1 MILTGAA
8 EPRLGNKIAT
18 FIANRIWL
26 ILIASALGH
35 LGAWHWFLDLF
46 AHFRWQYL
54 FASALCLVAAVYAKK
69 ARLITLSAAC
79 LLWNFALIAQYPL
92 AASNRVPVAAEPLK
106 VLFAN
111 CAMTLN
117 GHSLIALI
125 RAESPDVI
133 AVAEL
138 SEAFS
143 ARLKSEF
150 GAGYSIHALLPDSSW
165 QGIGVLIKNG
175 RMHDA
180 SADLIDVTELKFP
193 TARLRWQG
201 GELLVVHPI
210 PPISSDAAAS
220 RDHYFAALAQYAARQ
235 LHTQTL
241 IVTGDFNASVWSA
254 PYRQMQIDGEFV
266 DSTLGFWPT
275 PTWHGPDTLFA
286 PLSIPIDQLLL
297 RGPGA
302 VSARRVLSNPD
313 SDHSVLITTLMLAPR

>member
-1 MILTGAA
+1 M
-8 EPRLGNKIAT
+8 
-18 FIANRIWL
+18 
-26 ILIASALGH
+26 
-35 LGAWHWFLDLF
+35 
-46 AHFRWQYL
+46 
-54 FASALCLVAAVYAKK
+54 
-69 ARLITLSAAC
+69 
-79 LLWNFALIAQYPL
+79 
-92 AASNRVPVAAEPLK
+92 
-106 VLFAN
+106 
-111 CAMTLN
+111 
-117 GHSLIALI
+117 
-125 RAESPDVI
+125 
-133 AVAEL
+133 
-138 SEAFS
+138 
-143 ARLKSEF
+143 
-150 GAGYSIHALLPDSSW
+150 HALLPDSSW

-175 RMHDA
+175 RMLDA
-180 SADLIDVTELKFP
+180 SADLADVTELEFP

-220 RDHYFAALAQYAARQ
+220 RDYYFAALVQYAARQ

-266 DSTLGFWPT
+266 DSTVGFWPT

-313 SDHSVLITTLMLAPR
+313 SDHSVLITTLKLAP